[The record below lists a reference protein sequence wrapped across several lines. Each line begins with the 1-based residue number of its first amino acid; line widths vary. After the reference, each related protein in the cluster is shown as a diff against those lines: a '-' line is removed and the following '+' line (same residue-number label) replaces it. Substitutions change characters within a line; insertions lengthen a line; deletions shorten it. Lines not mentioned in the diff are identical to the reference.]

1 MYIIIFSMC
10 PLCYQILNFNYKVNF
25 KDFYTDFVCV
35 SQIKDIKH
43 IEHNFHSDAWVM
55 PQEVGLGGAGW
66 VKNYSVGI
74 CNGAPST
81 GF

>member
-1 MYIIIFSMC
+1 M
-10 PLCYQILNFNYKVNF
+10 
-25 KDFYTDFVCV
+25 CV

-43 IEHNFHSDAWVM
+43 IERNFHSDAWVM

-81 GF
+81 VGSSFLGLVKKGKAVRSSIC